1 MLKTEYLNLQPT
13 EIGILQGAASI
24 FAAKVASGKVNADN
38 EGEVV
43 EESVKQTPWC
53 KVRVKGSPKTRDVPT
68 EFF

>member
-43 EESVKQTPWC
+43 EELVTE
-53 KVRVKGSPKTRDVPT
+53 GSDNLINIQA
-68 EFF
+68 